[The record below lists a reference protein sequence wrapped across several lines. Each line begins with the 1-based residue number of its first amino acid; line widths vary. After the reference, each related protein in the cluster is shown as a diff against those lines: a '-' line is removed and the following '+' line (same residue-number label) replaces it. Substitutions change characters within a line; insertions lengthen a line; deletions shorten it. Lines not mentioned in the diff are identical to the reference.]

1 MLRRAPVCLGHQKPE
16 VKGKSLDDYLLI
28 EAEAKEA
35 RKKTERE
42 IRERQ
47 QKKLLLFQKCCLL

>member
-35 RKKTERE
+35 RKKQRDKIETAK
-42 IRERQ
+42 
-47 QKKLLLFQKCCLL
+47 KKLLLFQKCCLL